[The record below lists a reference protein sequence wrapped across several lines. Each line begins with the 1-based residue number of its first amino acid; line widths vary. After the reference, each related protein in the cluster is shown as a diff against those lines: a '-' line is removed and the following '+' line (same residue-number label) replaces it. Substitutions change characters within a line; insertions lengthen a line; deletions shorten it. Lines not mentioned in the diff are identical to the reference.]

1 MTEREKAREASR
13 KYLAGALKEAGLEMA
28 RVSTALGLNH
38 AYLQQYISRGKPLWL
53 PERIREGLVELI
65 PGLDPERLKPPAPV
79 LRAQLR
85 PRGGYDQAL
94 SYGGLDQAQVEA
106 PRFGQFVDDPST
118 LQLLEIWR
126 RITPEQRAIA
136 LRILEQLT
144 SAGPSGAAKVA

>member
-28 RVSTALGLNH
+28 RASTALGLNH
-38 AYLQQYISRGKPLWL
+38 AYVQQYISRGKPVWL
-53 PERIREGLVELI
+53 PEQIREGLVKLV
-65 PGLDPERLKPPAPV
+65 PGLDPERLKPPAAG
-79 LRAQLR
+79 LRPQLR
-85 PRGGYDQAL
+85 SRGGYDQAVT
-94 SYGGLDQAQVEA
+94 YRLDQAQVEA
-106 PRFGQFVDDPST
+106 PRFGQFVDDPGA